1 MRPATGAVY
10 TLLFL
15 VLIAVIIFVVVWGDD
30 QTLGLT
36 SPVGTTVRPADG
48 PRTPVVGTTAYPHE
62 QPPTRIPVVGTTAS
76 REQPPTRTSVVGTM
90 FLTATTCPTDAAV
103 MGDADQVRRA
113 LDHALR
119 DVR

>member
-1 MRPATGAVY
+1 
-10 TLLFL
+10 
-15 VLIAVIIFVVVWGDD
+15 
-30 QTLGLT
+30 
-36 SPVGTTVRPADG
+36 
-48 PRTPVVGTTAYPHE
+48 
-62 QPPTRIPVVGTTAS
+62 
-76 REQPPTRTSVVGTM
+76 M